1 MRRAVFV
8 QAYLPGKEQRRLDVG
23 FHRSVQADGCSLYLG
38 IGQFDLSF
46 FLAHHEHERLCGSLR
61 NDLDVERMGFSND
74 LSADKTVFFSG
85 KRQFL
90 LFICRA
96 GHSCR
101 DRCSIQ
107 GPRFIFVG
115 QPDSQ
120 SRLATVFRQQCF
132 QAEVA
137 FLEHGTAMW
146 SLGFALFMVFTI
158 GMPLVIVVALFATL
172 AMVFT
177 VAVSLRFSMA
187 AMPVAIA
194 LGGRSFGLAATLQDE
209 GSRADP

>member
-1 MRRAVFV
+1 LAQAGIDAFHDSRKPGNNVRRAVFV

-23 FHRSVQADGCSLYLG
+23 FDRIVQADGCSLDLG

-61 NDLDVERMGFSND
+61 NDLDVERMGFGND
-74 LSADKTVFFSG
+74 LSADQTVFFSG

-107 GPRFIFVG
+107 GQRPCLCRTARFAAEARH
-115 QPDSQ
+115 
-120 SRLATVFRQQCF
+120 RLP
-132 QAEVA
+132 
-137 FLEHGTAMW
+137 TA
-146 SLGFALFMVFTI
+146 ALP
-158 GMPLVIVVALFATL
+158 G
-172 AMVFT
+172 
-177 VAVSLRFSMA
+177 
-187 AMPVAIA
+187 
-194 LGGRSFGLAATLQDE
+194 
-209 GSRADP
+209 